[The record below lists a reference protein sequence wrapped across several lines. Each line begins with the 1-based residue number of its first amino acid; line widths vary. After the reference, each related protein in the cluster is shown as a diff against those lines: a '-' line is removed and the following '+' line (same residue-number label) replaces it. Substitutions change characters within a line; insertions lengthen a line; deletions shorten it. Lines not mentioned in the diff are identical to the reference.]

1 MFMNKG
7 FLSFLVLFFTTVT
20 MGAMMYFVNLNYE
33 QVKFQVDSTK
43 NERNEILEIN
53 EEKSE
58 QKTIENNKEDLR
70 EDKDEENIS
79 ENNHKKNNNL
89 DEYRLKEEKELESK
103 TKENVKNIKENEKY
117 KEKVEM
123 GKSSEERK
131 EVFKVDKYSIPKK
144 INKADKFKLISIAKN
159 LSLTD
164 YGVLLEHIKRNDE
177 LDAAID
183 IFKILKDK
191 LEYKEYKE
199 MKDILSPYINIELIE
214 EKIWMKKEVNK
225 RNWENIKNRLT

>member
-1 MFMNKG
+1 MLMNKG
-7 FLSFLVLFFTTVT
+7 FLSFLVLFFTTLI

-33 QVKFQVDSTK
+33 EVKFQAESAK
-43 NERNEILEIN
+43 NQRNEILDID
-53 EEKSE
+53 EEENK
-58 QKTIENNKEDLR
+58 KNTIENNKEDLKEDR
-70 EDKDEENIS
+70 EKEDIS
-79 ENNHKKNNNL
+79 DNNKQINNL
-89 DEYRLKEEKELESK
+89 DEVKPKEEKELEGK
-103 TKENVKNIKENEKY
+103 TREESTNIKKNENYNK
-117 KEKVEM
+117 KVEVE
-123 GKSSEERK
+123 KASKESK

-144 INKADKFKLISIAKN
+144 INKADKFKLMAIAKN

-191 LEYKEYKE
+191 LEEDEYKE

-214 EKIWMKKEVNK
+214 EKI
-225 RNWENIKNRLT
+225 

>member
-1 MFMNKG
+1 MLMNKG
-7 FLSFLVLFFTTVT
+7 FLSFLVLFFTTLI

-33 QVKFQVDSTK
+33 EVKFQAESAK
-43 NERNEILEIN
+43 NQRNEILDID
-53 EEKSE
+53 EEENK
-58 QKTIENNKEDLR
+58 KNTIENNKEDLR
-70 EDKDEENIS
+70 EDREK
-79 ENNHKKNNNL
+79 ENNKQSNNL
-89 DEYRLKEEKELESK
+89 DEVKPKEEKELEGK
-103 TKENVKNIKENEKY
+103 TREESTNIKKNENYNK
-117 KEKVEM
+117 KVEVE
-123 GKSSEERK
+123 KASKESK

-144 INKADKFKLISIAKN
+144 INKADKFKLMSIAKN

-191 LEYKEYKE
+191 LEEDEYRE

-214 EKIWMKKEVNK
+214 EKIWVKKEVK
-225 RNWENIKNRLT
+225 ERNWENIKNKLI

>member
-1 MFMNKG
+1 MLMNKG
-7 FLSFLVLFFTTVT
+7 FLSFLVLFFTTLI

-33 QVKFQVDSTK
+33 EVKFQAESAK
-43 NERNEILEIN
+43 NQRNEILDID
-53 EEKSE
+53 EEENK
-58 QKTIENNKEDLR
+58 KNTIENNKEDR
-70 EDKDEENIS
+70 EKEDIS
-79 ENNHKKNNNL
+79 DNNKQINNL
-89 DEYRLKEEKELESK
+89 DEVKPKEEKELEGK
-103 TKENVKNIKENEKY
+103 TREESTNIKKNENYNK
-117 KEKVEM
+117 KVEVE
-123 GKSSEERK
+123 KASKESK

-144 INKADKFKLISIAKN
+144 INKADKFKLMAIAKN

-191 LEYKEYKE
+191 LEEDEYKE

-214 EKIWMKKEVNK
+214 EKI
-225 RNWENIKNRLT
+225 

>member
-214 EKIWMKKEVNK
+214 EKI
-225 RNWENIKNRLT
+225 

>member
-225 RNWENIKNRLT
+225 RN

>member
-1 MFMNKG
+1 MLMNKG
-7 FLSFLVLFFTTVT
+7 FLSFLVLFFTTLI

-33 QVKFQVDSTK
+33 EVKFQAESVK
-43 NERNEILEIN
+43 NQRNETLDID
-53 EEKSE
+53 EEENK
-58 QKTIENNKEDLR
+58 KNTIENNKEDLKEDR
-70 EDKDEENIS
+70 EKENIS
-79 ENNHKKNNNL
+79 ENNKQSNNL
-89 DEYRLKEEKELESK
+89 DEVKPKEEKELEGNPREKS
-103 TKENVKNIKENEKY
+103 TNIKKNENYNK
-117 KEKVEM
+117 KVEVE
-123 GKSSEERK
+123 KASKESK

-144 INKADKFKLISIAKN
+144 INKADKFKLMAIAKN

-191 LEYKEYKE
+191 LEEDEYKE

-214 EKIWMKKEVNK
+214 EKIWVKKEVK
-225 RNWENIKNRLT
+225 ERNWENIKNKLT

>member
-1 MFMNKG
+1 MLMNKG
-7 FLSFLVLFFTTVT
+7 FLSFLVLFFTTLI

-33 QVKFQVDSTK
+33 EVKFQAESVK
-43 NERNEILEIN
+43 NQKNEILNIN
-53 EEKSE
+53 EGKNG
-58 QKTIENNKEDLR
+58 QKAIENNKKELKEDR
-70 EDKDEENIS
+70 EKENIS
-79 ENNHKKNNNL
+79 ENNNKQSNDL
-89 DEYRLKEEKELESK
+89 DKSQLKEEKEIEIEGKS
-103 TKENVKNIKENEKY
+103 KENATNIKKNEKS
-117 KEKVEM
+117 KEKVAEE
-123 GKSSEERK
+123 KSSKESK

-144 INKADKFKLISIAKN
+144 INKADKFKLMSIAKN

-191 LEYKEYKE
+191 LEEKEYKE

-214 EKIWMKKEVNK
+214 EKI
-225 RNWENIKNRLT
+225 

>member
-7 FLSFLVLFFTTVT
+7 FLSFLVLFFTTLT

-58 QKTIENNKEDLR
+58 QQTIENNKEDLR

-131 EVFKVDKYSIPKK
+131 EVFKVDKYSILKK

-214 EKIWMKKEVNK
+214 EKI
-225 RNWENIKNRLT
+225 

>member
-33 QVKFQVDSTK
+33 QVKFQVDSIK

-53 EEKSE
+53 EERIE

-70 EDKDEENIS
+70 KDKDEENIS
-79 ENNHKKNNNL
+79 ENNHKKINNL
-89 DEYRLKEEKELESK
+89 DEYQLKEEKELESK
-103 TKENVKNIKENEKY
+103 TKENVKNIKETEKY
-117 KEKVEM
+117 KEKVEV

-164 YGVLLEHIKRNDE
+164 YGDLLEHIKRNDE

-191 LEYKEYKE
+191 LEEKEYKE

-214 EKIWMKKEVNK
+214 EKI
-225 RNWENIKNRLT
+225 

>member
-1 MFMNKG
+1 MEVNMLMNKG
-7 FLSFLVLFFTTVT
+7 FLSFLVLFFTTLI

-33 QVKFQVDSTK
+33 EVKFQAESVK
-43 NERNEILEIN
+43 NQKNEILNIN
-53 EEKSE
+53 EEENKK
-58 QKTIENNKEDLR
+58 KTIENNKEDLKEDR
-70 EDKDEENIS
+70 EKENIS
-79 ENNHKKNNNL
+79 ENNNKQSNDL
-89 DEYRLKEEKELESK
+89 DKSQLKEEKEIEGKS
-103 TKENVKNIKENEKY
+103 KENATNIKKNEKY
-117 KEKVEM
+117 KDKVAEE
-123 GKSSEERK
+123 KSSKKSK

-144 INKADKFKLISIAKN
+144 INKADKFKLMSIAKN

-191 LEYKEYKE
+191 LEEKEYKE

-214 EKIWMKKEVNK
+214 EKI
-225 RNWENIKNRLT
+225 

>member
-1 MFMNKG
+1 MLMNKG
-7 FLSFLVLFFTTVT
+7 FLSFLVLFFTTLI

-33 QVKFQVDSTK
+33 EVKFQAESAK
-43 NERNEILEIN
+43 NQRNEILDID
-53 EEKSE
+53 EEKN
-58 QKTIENNKEDLR
+58 KKNTIENNKEDLK
-70 EDKDEENIS
+70 KDSEKENIS
-79 ENNHKKNNNL
+79 DNNKQSSNL
-89 DEYRLKEEKELESK
+89 DEVKPKEEKELEGNPREKS
-103 TKENVKNIKENEKY
+103 TNIKKNENYNK
-117 KEKVEM
+117 KVEVE
-123 GKSSEERK
+123 KASKESK

-144 INKADKFKLISIAKN
+144 INKADKFKLMAIAKN

-191 LEYKEYKE
+191 LEEDEYRE

-214 EKIWMKKEVNK
+214 EKI
-225 RNWENIKNRLT
+225 